1 MCLSWAFMRDVS
13 GLFLVLPRVRKSK
26 KVLDSG
32 FHAMNSGFQV
42 VDSGFQLLVGF
53 RIPWTVFHIAKP
65 RILDSASKNFSDSG
79 IRIPIHGE
87 TSSPWNLRNYMV
99 MVKPQLRVKKNCLP
113 SIISNF
119 TNNKSELWKLA
130 VRLSSFQKPLLQSV
144 SIFFKFIHSCLFLY
158 LLGYYYLLLSFWGVI
173 FMFHSIWRPLPPFDF
188 W

>member
-1 MCLSWAFMRDVS
+1 MRDVS
-13 GLFLVLPRVRKSK
+13 GLFLVLPRVRESK
-26 KVLDSG
+26 TVLDTG

-42 VDSGFQLLVGF
+42 LDSRFQLLVGF
-53 RIPWTVFHIAKP
+53 RIPWTVFHISKP
-65 RILDSASKNFSDSG
+65 RILDSASKNFLDSG

-99 MVKPQLRVKKNCLP
+99 ITKPQLRVKQNCLP
-113 SIISNF
+113 SIISNV

-144 SIFFKFIHSCLFLY
+144 SIFFKFIHPCLFLY